1 VSPGG
6 VPPTHGRGDGTR
18 APVGFESTERPLTF
32 DDLVAALSDPA
43 AYDVELLR
51 RAYEFAARHHE
62 GQVRLSGMPYV
73 QHCLA
78 VARILAELRLDTVTL
93 VAGLLHDVVEDT
105 DATKDDL
112 RSAFGDHVTAV
123 VDGVTKIS
131 GFEFESPAEHQAENW
146 RKMLLAIAQDLRVI
160 LIKLADRLHNMRTLE
175 PLREDKQVRIARE
188 TMEIYAP
195 LAHRFGIAA
204 VKWELEDL
212 SLKYLEPKAY
222 RELVAKVA
230 HRRDEREAFLKRLI
244 EPLRS
249 SLLER
254 GIHGEISGRAKHF
267 YSIYNKMRTRDKSF
281 EDIYD
286 LMAIRVI
293 VPHTRDCYE
302 TLGTIHALWKPVP
315 ERIKD
320 YIASP
325 KSNHYRSLHTTVI
338 GPDHTWVEFQIR
350 TPDMHAEAE
359 YGIAAHWRYK
369 EGKTNLTDLIGS
381 FPWLGELVKEQADQ
395 NAEEFLDLLRSD
407 LFRGE
412 VFVFTP
418 KGEIKVL
425 PRDATPIDF
434 AYAIHTEV
442 GNHCVGARVNGRIV
456 PLRYRLENADTVEI
470 ITSPIGRPSQDWLNI
485 VASAGARSKVRR
497 YFRLEQAQHSIS
509 LGKEMLE
516 REARRHGVKLEG
528 AFTTQALQMLGYDS
542 VERLYGMVGQ
552 GDLSAHHVIRKVF
565 PEAEK
570 KREPSGLRRILT
582 FTRRKEGGVRVQG
595 LNNVMIRFAQC
606 CQPLPGESI
615 IGVIT
620 RGRGI
625 SVHRSDCSNALPPVV
640 ELERRVAV
648 DWDVARENVFRV
660 HLSVEGEN
668 RRGLLADVSSAITG
682 LDTNILSGTMEADGH
697 RAIGRFVIEVED
709 LAHLR
714 RVIKVVEKLKGVDRV
729 HREDLHSE

>member
-1 VSPGG
+1 MLEY
-6 VPPTHGRGDGTR
+6 
-18 APVGFESTERPLTF
+18 A
-32 DDLVAALSDPA
+32 DLEAALRDPA
-43 AYDVELLR
+43 AYDLDTLR
-51 RAYEFAARHHE
+51 AAYEFAKEHHE
-62 GQVRLSGMPYV
+62 GQVRRSGIPYI

-78 VARILAELRLDTVTL
+78 VARILAELNLDTVTL

-105 DATKDDL
+105 EASHEILRTK
-112 RSAFGDHVTAV
+112 FGEHVASI

-131 GFEFESPAEHQAENW
+131 GFEFKTPTEHQAENW

-160 LIKLADRLHNMRTLE
+160 LIKLADRLHNMRTLDHLSTE
-175 PLREDKQVRIARE
+175 KQQRISRE
-188 TMEIYAP
+188 TLEIYAP
-195 LAHRFGIAA
+195 LANRFGIAA
-204 VKWELEDL
+204 LKWELEDL
-212 SLKYLEPKAY
+212 SLKYLEPEPY

-230 HRRDEREAFLKRLI
+230 HRRDEREAFLQRLI
-244 EPLRS
+244 EPLSRK
-249 SLLER
+249 LKEQD
-254 GIHGEISGRAKHF
+254 IEVEISGRAKHF
-267 YSIYNKMRTRDKSF
+267 FSIFNKMKARGKSF

-293 VPHTRDCYE
+293 VPRTRDCYE
-302 TLGTIHALWKPVP
+302 ALGTIHSLWKPVP

-325 KSNHYRSLHTTVI
+325 KTNHYRSLHTTVI
-338 GPDHTWVEFQIR
+338 GPDHVWVEFQIR
-350 TPDMHAEAE
+350 TPEMHAEAE
-359 YGIAAHWRYK
+359 YGIAAHWAYK
-369 EGKTNLTDLIGS
+369 EGKTHLPDLMSS

-395 NAEEFLDLLRSD
+395 DSEDFLDLLRSD
-407 LFRGE
+407 LFQGE

-425 PRDATPIDF
+425 PRSATPIDF
-434 AYAIHTEV
+434 AYQIHTEV

-470 ITSPIGRPSQDWLNI
+470 ITSPMGRPSQDWLNI

-497 YFRLEQAQHSIS
+497 YFRLEQAQHSIA

-516 REARRHGVKLEG
+516 REAKRFHVELKN
-528 AFTTQALQMLGYDS
+528 AFTPESLQRIGYDN
-542 VERLYGMVGQ
+542 VEKVHGMIGQ
-552 GDLSAHHVIRKVF
+552 GDLSAHHVIRKLF
-565 PEAEK
+565 PDVDK
-570 KREPSGLRRILT
+570 KKEPGGLRRILT

-625 SVHRSDCSNALPPVV
+625 SVHRGDCPNALPPLV

-648 DWDVARENVFRV
+648 DWDVARENTFRV
-660 HLSVEGEN
+660 HLMVEGEN
-668 RRGLLADVSSAITG
+668 RRGLLADISSAITG
-682 LDTNILSGTMEADGH
+682 LDTNILSASMEADGH
-697 RAIGRFVIEVED
+697 RALGKFVIEVED

-714 RVIKVVEKLKGVDRV
+714 RVTKVVTRVKGVDDV
-729 HREDLHSE
+729 IREELGGA